1 MLITSTVAARICLW
15 WCVLQSL
22 CVMVHAWCAITPDS
36 NGHVDIPS
44 TWSEIPKDSFKE
56 CTALKTVIIPDSVT
70 TIGNEAFR
78 GCRSLT
84 SVPIPDSVTTIG
96 NEAFRG
102 CRSLTSVPI
111 PDSAATIGHGLYGL
125 MYQCDRTG
133 ESSVEEEPG
142 RALSFLKGNEWE
154 NRRSFSLQ

>member
-22 CVMVHAWCAITPDS
+22 YVMVHAGCAITPDS

-84 SVPIPDSVTTIG
+84 SVPIPDSAT
-96 NEAFRG
+96 
-102 CRSLTSVPI
+102 
-111 PDSAATIGHGLYGL
+111 TIGHGLFGL
-125 MYQCDRTG
+125 MYAKCYRTG
-133 ESSVEEEPG
+133 ESRVEEEPG
-142 RALSFLKGNEWE
+142 KSPEFPGGKE
-154 NRRSFSLQ
+154 